1 MSESF
6 ESVLRKR
13 TAIQQAEKEGSI
25 ADSQE
30 VRIELMRKLSSGEM
44 TLAEVQAE
52 LKKIKRGAKKAG
64 KITRSQAWNRG

>member
-64 KITRSQAWNRG
+64 KITRSQAWSRG

>member
-30 VRIELMRKLSSGEM
+30 VRTELMRKLSSGEM

-52 LKKIKRGAKKAG
+52 LKKIKCGAKKAG
-64 KITRSQAWNRG
+64 KITRSQAWSRG